1 MNKEQI
7 KKISDKQF
15 GVRPIANIELQP
27 LLKREDIHSRLSDCI
42 IEMITSYNLPYYGEF
57 TQFINFWEAKIQTC
71 GVNVTS
77 KGMNFYW
84 DRDWIESRTRKEL
97 IFTIIHEVFHL
108 LFDHQK
114 RGIGYDKKIANLA
127 ADMII
132 NSIIHG
138 DLMISEGLDK
148 MIEIPKDSKGNN
160 VVVFIDKK
168 YKGPLIFEDVYAWL
182 VNEYNEWKNKNSHK
196 LNKKNNVSVDKDG
209 NITIDGKKYC
219 GKCGQ
224 EMSDDKEESD
234 SKDDKKSEKQ
244 PQSDN
249 EGDQSDN
256 EGANEGANEGVN
268 DGDNGQEIPSDAGK
282 CGKCGQEMSDD
293 KEESDS
299 KDDKKSEKQ
308 PQSDNEGDQS
318 DNEGANEGAN
328 EGVND
333 GDNGQEIPSDAGKCG
348 KCGQEMSDDK
358 EESDSKDDKKS
369 EKQPQSDN
377 EGDQS
382 DNEGA
387 NEGANEGVNDGDN
400 GQEIPSD
407 AGKCGK
413 CGQEI
418 PQGSQGDSPGQGDGQ
433 GDGDGQD
440 DSPGYG
446 ENGTSGDNGKN
457 KVGMYP
463 IEQFFENIESNKGQ
477 SFDIHFDD
485 DVPEAARKQF
495 VESTMEKLK
504 SRGLTSANI
513 EKVLNK
519 LRKSEKDYLKE
530 IKRSLSND
538 IFGSYKQ
545 KSITKLNRRGIWGLK
560 GTRKYKTVINC
571 LLDTSGS
578 MNGSFERVL
587 SYIFQ
592 NDISINLLQCDTE
605 VKNFIRIDHKNELEK
620 MTINGLGGT
629 ILQTG
634 LDYVKDD
641 KELRK
646 YPLVILTDGYCDT
659 LNFSGL
665 KKNVLILSTGV
676 NCPTVPGTNSN
687 SIKIKQIIIDNERKQ

>member
-209 NITIDGKKYC
+209 NITIDGKKY
-219 GKCGQ
+219 
-224 EMSDDKEESD
+224 
-234 SKDDKKSEKQ
+234 
-244 PQSDN
+244 
-249 EGDQSDN
+249 
-256 EGANEGANEGVN
+256 
-268 DGDNGQEIPSDAGK
+268 
-282 CGKCGQEMSDD
+282 
-293 KEESDS
+293 
-299 KDDKKSEKQ
+299 
-308 PQSDNEGDQS
+308 
-318 DNEGANEGAN
+318 
-328 EGVND
+328 
-333 GDNGQEIPSDAGKCG
+333 CG